1 MGEPKFTKG
10 PFSKPL
16 PEVRKMQGD
25 LPALIYIPIRPD
37 VTVAVQMPWDLTT
50 AEARKVKTV
59 LVALA
64 GPPRAIG
71 PKAGGVD
78 D

>member
-1 MGEPKFTKG
+1 
-10 PFSKPL
+10 
-16 PEVRKMQGD
+16 MQG

-59 LVALA
+59 LAALA
-64 GPPRAIG
+64 GPPREGAS
-71 PKAGGVD
+71 AVRELEAE
-78 D
+78 